1 MSSPVAPRK
10 KSKILLLVLALLLGL
25 GLSVVLAPL
34 LFSGMVA
41 RAIEAE
47 FAQRCAGRLEIGEL
61 QLAWRAR
68 QSLRGVR
75 LIDPQGTPVG
85 EVSLE
90 LPSLLELLRSD
101 GVRLGRITA
110 QLEARLVAE
119 DGGIT
124 NLQRALQPRE
134 PAMAESAEPDS
145 APAEAAKPFDPQQLE
160 FEFILQAPSIAW
172 SDVTTRAAGAD
183 FELRDLWFRVRAER
197 GKALDLELRGSVSG
211 GGALQ
216 GRAQVEGLRN
226 DPRQPFARVLADFD
240 IRGLSSGLV
249 DGIAQAGGEVSQL
262 LGPSLDLALHAE
274 AQGLESGSARIG
286 LTSERAQ
293 LNFAASLRDRV
304 LSLEGERGAE
314 LALRVPLERLQR
326 ELPDGYRVQ
335 SQDPMLRLDVRL
347 PRLVTRLDWPETDDA
362 AGWSAFAAALLAHV
376 QIVVPGP
383 LSIQTPQLAPANLN
397 VLVRD
402 ALLRAAIEPGKAPEA
417 SLSLLL
423 DTGLAGTLRVQA
435 SAEQMTGPLLEA
447 LRAGDAPRVQLSL
460 ACTNISTALL
470 DAVLGA
476 GSVAGSGRENLLQGA
491 LGRGLDLDLKLT
503 ELGLSEP
510 SRSSARVELSARS
523 AQFDLSV
530 RGQLSPERFVA
541 SGSDAVELV
550 FSPEV
555 SWWKSWLP
563 ADSPELAV
571 AVRQPRLKAQVQSL
585 ELPLRAADLAGLQAG
600 LSAAVQCE
608 LPSLEFTRNGQ
619 TARLSEAALQLAVAR
634 GGQLGFRMETKLFQQ
649 WATRVELRGEVGPW
663 AELAAGRLPAL
674 TADLRLDELDV
685 QGLEAL
691 AGLDLELLRRLGE
704 RADLQLR
711 VEGLRMPEA
720 KPATSSGH
728 LRVGLQ
734 TPKWKLELEAG
745 AAERALSGQL
755 SLAGTLEQADLAAE
769 CARYAP
775 PGCKLTLR
783 ERGALELNV
792 ANARMRWPEESELA
806 DPKAWLRG
814 MAFEFGLQ
822 VPALSVALP
831 ELEAQGLQLALRRL
845 TVDGG
850 WQQERARASVR
861 AEWLE
866 ESGRLAALLGREFK
880 LELDGEGTLEQQSV
894 QLRAQAERFT
904 IGMSAQLTPER
915 AALTGSGLTLQWQ
928 GDAARCRE
936 ELRAL
941 LPENIVAEPL
951 AQDGFAL
958 SLSSQDLALQMP
970 ADGSEWLAGL
980 EGGVR
985 ATLPAFSLRLDGP
998 ESVPLV
1004 IARAELDAQVKGKS
1018 RFDAA
1023 LGEDGSGSLQLE
1035 LEPRAGLD
1043 VVMRDLGPVR
1053 LALSARNL
1061 PLAAIDAL
1069 VDPHGMLT
1077 EMLGARVDLDLESEA
1092 WSAASGELKG
1102 SLRSE
1107 QFAVELDGSVG
1118 TGGVRITKPGG
1129 LAASF
1134 GLGPLSSENFLGGV
1148 LPMVCT
1154 VTKPPESKP
1163 ARLVV
1168 QSLDFPATGDLSK
1181 LNADLTLELGEIQ
1194 YSWLPGLADALGS
1207 AATLERTQLKSFPIR
1222 IQQGVVRYEKLPLK
1236 LGGREVLFSGSYQ
1249 LADQK
1254 LSLSF
1259 SIPLELLGRKVSKEL
1274 EKARDFLDPKL
1285 AVPLEIRGTP
1295 TAPKLSIGKG
1305 FLESVVKKALEKQLQ
1320 KGLESLFGDDE
1331 EKPKPR

>member
-10 KSKILLLVLALLLGL
+10 KSKILLLALGLLLGL
-25 GLSVVLAPL
+25 ALLAVLAPL
-34 LFSGMVA
+34 LFSGLVA

-47 FAQRCAGRLEIGEL
+47 FGQRCAGRLEVGEL

-90 LPSLLELLRSD
+90 LPSLLELLRSE

-110 QLEARLVAE
+110 QLEARLVA
-119 DGGIT
+119 DDSGVT
-124 NLQRALQPRE
+124 NLQRALEPRE
-134 PAMAESAEPDS
+134 RADAAPGS
-145 APAEAAKPFDPQQLE
+145 APAGKAEPFDPQQLE

-172 SDVTTRAAGAD
+172 SDVNTRSAGAD
-183 FELRDLWFRVRAER
+183 FEIREFWLRLRAER

-226 DPRQPFARVLADFD
+226 DPRQPFTRVLADCD
-240 IRGLSSGLV
+240 IRGLSSGLI
-249 DGIAQAGGEVSQL
+249 DGLAQAGGEVSQL
-262 LGPSLDLALHAE
+262 LGPSLDLALHVE
-274 AQGLESGSARIG
+274 TQGLKSGNARIG

-293 LNFAASLRDRV
+293 LNFAANLREGV
-304 LSLEGERGAE
+304 LSLEGDRGAE
-314 LALRVPLERLQR
+314 LRLRVPIERLQQ
-326 ELPDGYRVQ
+326 ELPAGYRVQ
-335 SQDPMLRLDVRL
+335 SQDPMLRVEARL
-347 PRLVTRLDWPETDDA
+347 PRLTTRLDWPGTDDS
-362 AGWSAFAAALLAHV
+362 AGWSAFAAALMVHV

-383 LSIQTPQLAPANLN
+383 LSIQTPQLAPANIN

-402 ALLRAAIEPGKAPEA
+402 ALLRAVIEPGKAPEA

-423 DTGLAGTLRVQA
+423 DTGLAGTVRVQA
-435 SAEQMTGPLLEA
+435 LAEQTTEQLLEA
-447 LRAGDAPRVQLSL
+447 LRAGGDPRVQLSL

-470 DAVLGA
+470 DAVLGT

-503 ELGLSEP
+503 EP
-510 SRSSARVELSARS
+510 SRSGARVELSARS

-541 SGSDAVELV
+541 AGSDAVELV
-550 FSPEV
+550 FSPQA

-571 AVRQPRLKAQVQSL
+571 AVRQPRLKVQVQSL
-585 ELPLRAADLAGLQAG
+585 ELPLQAADLAGLQAG

-619 TARLSEAALQLAVAR
+619 TARLSEPALQLAVAR
-634 GGQLGFRMETKLFQQ
+634 AGRLGFRLETKLFQQ

-663 AELAAGRLPAL
+663 AELATGRLPAL

-691 AGLDLELLRRLGE
+691 AGLDLDLLRRLGE

-711 VEGLRMPEA
+711 IEDLRMPDA
-720 KPATSSGH
+720 KPVTSSGH

-734 TPKWKLELEAG
+734 TPKWKLALEAG

-769 CARYAP
+769 CERYAP

-783 ERGALELNV
+783 EPGALELNV
-792 ANARMRWPEESELA
+792 AKARMRWPEEAELA
-806 DPKAWLRG
+806 DPQTWLRG
-814 MAFEFGLQ
+814 LDFEFGLR

-831 ELEAQGLQLALRRL
+831 QLEAQGLQLALRRL
-845 TVDGG
+845 QVDGG

-866 ESGRLAALLGREFK
+866 ESGRLAALLGREFR

-904 IGMSAQLTPER
+904 IGMSAQFTPER

-951 AQDGFAL
+951 PHDGFAL
-958 SLSSQDLALQMP
+958 SLSSQDLALRTP
-970 ADGSEWLAGL
+970 ADGGDWLAGL
-980 EGGVR
+980 QGSVR

-1004 IARAELDAQVKGKS
+1004 IARAELDAQVNGKS
-1018 RFDAA
+1018 RFDAV

-1043 VVMRDLGPVR
+1043 VVLRDLGPVR
-1053 LALSARNL
+1053 LGLSARNL

-1077 EMLGARVDLDLESEA
+1077 EMLGARVNLNLESEA

-1107 QFAVELDGSVG
+1107 QFAVELEGSVG
-1118 TGGVRITKPGG
+1118 TSGVRITKPGG

-1154 VTKPPESKP
+1154 VTKPAEAKP

-1168 QSLDFPATGDLSK
+1168 QALDYPATGDLSK

-1194 YSWLPGLADALGS
+1194 YAWLPGLAEALGS
-1207 AATLERTQLKSFPIR
+1207 AAALERTQLKSFPIR

-1236 LGGREVLFSGSYQ
+1236 LGGKEVLFSGSYQ
-1249 LADQK
+1249 LADQR
-1254 LSLSF
+1254 LSLSC

-1295 TAPKLSIGKG
+1295 AAPKLSIGKG

-1331 EKPKPR
+1331 DKPR